1 MLYSDT
7 VQRLWV
13 CWCHFYKNPTLKLH
27 KHAEAGGMKI
37 VSPRATWPRIQCI
50 PIACSPT
57 DKARWKEDS
66 KDVSKRL
73 LKYCWV
79 YEHSGLLNPGEQE
92 RKVPVSLTMPPRQGA
107 ISVGESIISVDWLPG
122 PAEEITVTRAD
133 DSPFDHLYTPYE
145 IRTLVNNIPK
155 GQLWHNPENVKHTYY
170 KK

>member
-1 MLYSDT
+1 MLFYSDT

-13 CWCHFYKNPTLKLH
+13 CWCRFYKNPTLKLH

-37 VSPRATWPRIQCI
+37 VSAKATWPRIQCI

-66 KDVSKRL
+66 KDVSKGL

-107 ISVGESIISVDWLPG
+107 ISVGESIISVETGFLGQRKSLLPG
-122 PAEEITVTRAD
+122 LTTH
-133 DSPFDHLYTPYE
+133 HLTIYTHHMRSGLSKQYP
-145 IRTLVNNIPK
+145 
-155 GQLWHNPENVKHTYY
+155 
-170 KK
+170 